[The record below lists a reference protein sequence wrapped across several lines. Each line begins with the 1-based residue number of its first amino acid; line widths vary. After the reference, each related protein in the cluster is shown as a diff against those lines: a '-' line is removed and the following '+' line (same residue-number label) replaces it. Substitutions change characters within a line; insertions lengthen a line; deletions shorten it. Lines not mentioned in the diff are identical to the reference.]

1 MFIVK
6 VTSSESLCSI
16 ISSIFSSTM
25 DLADRLCNELFRWI
39 EKQEECAEHLMDLAK
54 ELEEMTT
61 AMTAGQLVG
70 NTATVLGSAALIGS
84 GIATFLTGGL
94 AAPLLVISAGI
105 TAGVGTV
112 ASVTFKLLDS
122 WKSSK
127 SMKDAEKT
135 SGEIEKIWRN
145 IESLQKKLSE
155 EYKSQDLAK
164 DFSFD
169 EVQCEITARML
180 RAMGKRSGRYL
191 PLSYL
196 TRILRNDGM
205 YRDRYQGFVVGKEF
219 ITCVSTL
226 LVFTGFYLIF
236 VNTATKKGAKH
247 VLTTVIKTGMATMKT
262 LLKGT
267 SQAAGGAIG
276 LVFALPDLIDNCEKL
291 FKGENQTDASSY
303 LRKKATEIRVAVKK
317 IKKQLNELQEMLN
330 EIPETECH
338 VDLATEMCGNQ
349 TYIRGTVCMEY
360 KQTKKQDRKVQEFI
374 FLSTKDMGE
383 TKITSTNHG
392 VTARGSEDK
401 FSIFSSTMD
410 LADKLCTELF
420 RWIAK
425 QEECAEHLMDL
436 AEELEEMTKA
446 MNKGQL
452 VGNTTTVVGSAALI
466 GTGIATFL
474 TGGLAAPLLV
484 MAAGVAAGVG
494 TVTSVTCKLLESW
507 KCSKTMK
514 NAQKTAEEL
523 EEIQKNIEM
532 LQKKLSEDSATKGAE
547 YITKGVATISLKTA
561 LKGTGQVTGG
571 VFGLVLT
578 LPDLIDNCEQ
588 LVKNKHETEASKNL
602 RTKAAELR
610 DAVTNIKKQMN
621 ELQEMLSEIPET
633 KCHVDLATE
642 MCGLRY

>member
-1 MFIVK
+1 
-6 VTSSESLCSI
+6 
-16 ISSIFSSTM
+16 
-25 DLADRLCNELFRWI
+25 
-39 EKQEECAEHLMDLAK
+39 
-54 ELEEMTT
+54 
-61 AMTAGQLVG
+61 
-70 NTATVLGSAALIGS
+70 
-84 GIATFLTGGL
+84 
-94 AAPLLVISAGI
+94 
-105 TAGVGTV
+105 
-112 ASVTFKLLDS
+112 
-122 WKSSK
+122 
-127 SMKDAEKT
+127 
-135 SGEIEKIWRN
+135 
-145 IESLQKKLSE
+145 
-155 EYKSQDLAK
+155 
-164 DFSFD
+164 
-169 EVQCEITARML
+169 
-180 RAMGKRSGRYL
+180 
-191 PLSYL
+191 
-196 TRILRNDGM
+196 
-205 YRDRYQGFVVGKEF
+205 
-219 ITCVSTL
+219 
-226 LVFTGFYLIF
+226 
-236 VNTATKKGAKH
+236 
-247 VLTTVIKTGMATMKT
+247 
-262 LLKGT
+262 
-267 SQAAGGAIG
+267 
-276 LVFALPDLIDNCEKL
+276 
-291 FKGENQTDASSY
+291 
-303 LRKKATEIRVAVKK
+303 
-317 IKKQLNELQEMLN
+317 
-330 EIPETECH
+330 
-338 VDLATEMCGNQ
+338 
-349 TYIRGTVCMEY
+349 
-360 KQTKKQDRKVQEFI
+360 
-374 FLSTKDMGE
+374 
-383 TKITSTNHG
+383 
-392 VTARGSEDK
+392 
-401 FSIFSSTMD
+401 MD

-532 LQKKLSEDSATKGAE
+532 LQKKLSEDCKSQDLEEITARILRAMAKRSGRDLSLSHLIRLTQLLRIDPLNTQIYTETILTTSMGCMLLPIIHSVMFMKTAATKGAE

-642 MCGLRY
+642 MCGNQKYTRGTVRMEYKQTKNQDSKVREFTLISTKDMISSTSKHNLNKNQRQKTESSKKKPRQKKILLPRITMSNVHSLPNKMEEIKEMMWNDYLFSNDLMFFTETWLNNNSPPISLDGYRSVRGDRDPELTQKRRGGGLIIFVNKKWATNVGKPFIKNTPNYELMDVPITPNVHPENAPPLIFILVYVPGPNFDQAATVIANCYSYAQARSHGPIFLLGDFNRTPLLRNLEQYVTCPTRYNNTLDLCYGNVPGAYKSVCRPPLGRSDHNVIHLIPKDQYDSFKDGECTHDQTNPSKQ